1 MNPVYSPVQPG
12 APYGNPKNM
21 AYTGRT
27 GLVAFP
33 GCLCVV
39 VVNPL
44 MRELDGNV
52 TQRKNPSAKPVR

>member
-27 GLVAFP
+27 GVVAFP
-33 GCLCVV
+33 DCLCVV
-39 VVNPL
+39 VVHPL
-44 MRELDGNV
+44 MRD
-52 TQRKNPSAKPVR
+52 KDFPSGSWMGT